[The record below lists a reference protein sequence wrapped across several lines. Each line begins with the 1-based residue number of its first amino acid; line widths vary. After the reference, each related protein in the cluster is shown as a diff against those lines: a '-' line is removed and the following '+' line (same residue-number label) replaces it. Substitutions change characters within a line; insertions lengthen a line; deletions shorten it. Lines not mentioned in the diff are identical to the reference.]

1 MVSRIGKDDAVGD
14 LSGQR
19 GNSRLIGHVSRREEQ
34 RSLLTVQIG
43 KLILQEHVVMA
54 GSRNVARSPRAGSDP
69 INSFMHCCEHH
80 RMLAHAQVI
89 VGTPDGN
96 LILQTMI
103 KGLRK
108 VAGASLQVR
117 KDPISIFASDE
128 LETRL
133 KELIEIHRFLSR
145 AGSA

>member
-1 MVSRIGKDDAVGD
+1 
-14 LSGQR
+14 
-19 GNSRLIGHVSRREEQ
+19 
-34 RSLLTVQIG
+34 
-43 KLILQEHVVMA
+43 MA
-54 GSRNVARSPRAGSDP
+54 GSRNVARPPRAGADP

-103 KGLRK
+103 KGLGK

-117 KDPISIFASDE
+117 KDSISIFASDE
-128 LETRL
+128 LETRS
-133 KELIEIHRFLSR
+133 KSWSKFIASSV
-145 AGSA
+145 A